1 MEPTQ
6 GPLKLRTDAST
17 SFRRP
22 PPPSAGLAARSAAPG
37 ASAAAARPATTV
49 IGRPTLASTTS
60 TPEPTGVSA
69 NRQQLE
75 ARRRRSAFWF
85 YWIAGLT
92 LVNTIGALA
101 AQHWRFVVGLGV
113 TQLADGLAAR
123 VGRGWNGAL
132 AVDLLLIGSF
142 VLLGG
147 LAARGRDWAFLVGLG
162 VYAIDSLVFVL
173 ARDWLGV
180 AIHIFVLAM
189 IFKGYQASR
198 RLRVPVA

>member
-6 GPLKLRTDAST
+6 DPLKSRTDAST

-22 PPPSAGLAARSAAPG
+22 PLPTAGLAARSAAAG
-37 ASAAAARPATTV
+37 APAAAARPAMTV
-49 IGRPTLASTTS
+49 IPRPTLASTTS
-60 TPEPTGVSA
+60 TPTVVSA
-69 NRQQLE
+69 ERQQLE

-92 LVNTIGALA
+92 LVNTLGALA

-123 VGRGWNGAL
+123 AGRGWNGAL
-132 AVDLLLIGSF
+132 AVDLLLIGGF

-162 VYAIDSLVFVL
+162 VYVIDSLVFVL

-180 AIHIFVLAM
+180 AIHIFVLVM

>member
-1 MEPTQ
+1 M
-6 GPLKLRTDAST
+6 
-17 SFRRP
+17 
-22 PPPSAGLAARSAAPG
+22 
-37 ASAAAARPATTV
+37 TV
-49 IGRPTLASTTS
+49 IPRPTLASTTS
-60 TPEPTGVSA
+60 TPTVVSA
-69 NRQQLE
+69 ERQQLE

-92 LVNTIGALA
+92 LVNTLGALA

-123 VGRGWNGAL
+123 AGRGWNGAL
-132 AVDLLLIGSF
+132 AVDLLLIGGF

-162 VYAIDSLVFVL
+162 VYVIDSLVFVL

-180 AIHIFVLAM
+180 AIHIFVLVM
-189 IFKGYQASR
+189 IFKGYQAAR
-198 RLRVPVA
+198 RLSVPVA

>member
-1 MEPTQ
+1 M
-6 GPLKLRTDAST
+6 
-17 SFRRP
+17 
-22 PPPSAGLAARSAAPG
+22 
-37 ASAAAARPATTV
+37 TV
-49 IGRPTLASTTS
+49 IPRPTLASTTS
-60 TPEPTGVSA
+60 TPTVVSA
-69 NRQQLE
+69 ERQQLE

-92 LVNTIGALA
+92 LVNTLGALT

-123 VGRGWNGAL
+123 AGRGWNGAL
-132 AVDLLLIGSF
+132 AVDLLLIGGF

-162 VYAIDSLVFVL
+162 VYVIDSLVFVL

-180 AIHIFVLAM
+180 AIHIFVLVM
-189 IFKGYQASR
+189 IFKGYQAAR
-198 RLRVPVA
+198 RLGAPVA